1 MNQNPRQ
8 KKELGEGGGKGRE
21 IMKDP
26 IHEDLKLAIV

>member
-8 KKELGEGGGKGRE
+8 KKELGGGGKGRE